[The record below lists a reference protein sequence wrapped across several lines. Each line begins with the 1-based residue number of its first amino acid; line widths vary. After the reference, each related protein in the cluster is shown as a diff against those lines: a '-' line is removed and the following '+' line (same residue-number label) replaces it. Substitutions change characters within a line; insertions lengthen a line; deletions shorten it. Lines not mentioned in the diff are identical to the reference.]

1 MGPQCVPPCRA
12 CCPQNAAMTAK
23 KLRND
28 HEELTEEATGPSAS
42 PRVPSPW
49 LPLFLGWL
57 NNESREGAI
66 HHVSSQRRAHVPG
79 HSENVLA
86 AV

>member
-42 PRVPSPW
+42 PRVPSFTMAATLPW
-49 LPLFLGWL
+49 LA
-57 NNESREGAI
+57 E
-66 HHVSSQRRAHVPG
+66 
-79 HSENVLA
+79 
-86 AV
+86 